1 MAAGYFLIAILG
13 CADGST
19 QCTPVMTVPTRYESQ
34 QACEAATVQA
44 LTANS
49 NFDFPSLVAE
59 CRREEPRAA
68 AERDGTPPPAPETRR
83 G

>member
-1 MAAGYFLIAILG
+1 
-13 CADGST
+13 
-19 QCTPVMTVPTRYESQ
+19 MTVPTRYESQ

-49 NFDFPSLVAE
+49 NFDFPSLVAQ

-68 AERDGTPPPAPETRR
+68 AERDRTPPPAPETRR

>member
-59 CRREEPRAA
+59 CPREAPRAA
-68 AERDGTPPPAPETRR
+68 AERARDPPPAPETRR

>member
-1 MAAGYFLIAILG
+1 MEAGYFLIAILG
-13 CADGST
+13 CADGSVH
-19 QCTPVMTVPTRYESQ
+19 CTPVMTVPTRYESQ
-34 QACEAATVQA
+34 QACEAAAVPA
-44 LTANS
+44 LVANS

-68 AERDGTPPPAPETRR
+68 AERDRDRPPAPETRR